1 MNKLIIT
8 LFLLVSSVAA
18 GAQMR
23 WGVEGGVNV
32 SHAFDTEKT
41 KAGFN
46 IGAVGE
52 YSFSSHWFMD
62 ASLKLSSQPCGI
74 DVRGSS
80 DDQKFWLKAD
90 YTPYYLTL
98 LVRAGFK
105 FYPADGVRLHIAVG
119 PMIGVGLWGSGHYSS
134 SALGETD
141 ADGNYVAGV
150 DKKIKHFFSANQER
164 CFSSSRFEYG
174 ANAKIG
180 AEFAG
185 HYRVNLE
192 YSLIYIPGKT
202 KSIDNMGVFSVNIS
216 YMF

>member
-62 ASLKLSSQPCGI
+62 QPAI
-74 DVRGSS
+74 R
-80 DDQKFWLKAD
+80 QHN
-90 YTPYYLTL
+90 TL
-98 LVRAGFK
+98 VFRHISRAT
-105 FYPADGVRLHIAVG
+105 
-119 PMIGVGLWGSGHYSS
+119 
-134 SALGETD
+134 E
-141 ADGNYVAGV
+141 
-150 DKKIKHFFSANQER
+150 
-164 CFSSSRFEYG
+164 
-174 ANAKIG
+174 
-180 AEFAG
+180 
-185 HYRVNLE
+185 
-192 YSLIYIPGKT
+192 
-202 KSIDNMGVFSVNIS
+202 
-216 YMF
+216 

>member
-1 MNKLIIT
+1 
-8 LFLLVSSVAA
+8 
-18 GAQMR
+18 MR

-98 LVRAGFK
+98 RLPGRTATSGSGTGALSISTSDTVLSDTPSSATSNFLVRKPIYDTTTVSDA
-105 FYPADGVRLHIAVG
+105 AIA
-119 PMIGVGLWGSGHYSS
+119 P
-134 SALGETD
+134 
-141 ADGNYVAGV
+141 
-150 DKKIKHFFSANQER
+150 
-164 CFSSSRFEYG
+164 
-174 ANAKIG
+174 
-180 AEFAG
+180 
-185 HYRVNLE
+185 
-192 YSLIYIPGKT
+192 
-202 KSIDNMGVFSVNIS
+202 
-216 YMF
+216 

>member
-1 MNKLIIT
+1 
-8 LFLLVSSVAA
+8 
-18 GAQMR
+18 MR

-90 YTPYYLTL
+90 YTISPCPCVPDSNSILPT
-98 LVRAGFK
+98 VCGC
-105 FYPADGVRLHIAVG
+105 
-119 PMIGVGLWGSGHYSS
+119 
-134 SALGETD
+134 T
-141 ADGNYVAGV
+141 
-150 DKKIKHFFSANQER
+150 
-164 CFSSSRFEYG
+164 
-174 ANAKIG
+174 
-180 AEFAG
+180 
-185 HYRVNLE
+185 
-192 YSLIYIPGKT
+192 SL
-202 KSIDNMGVFSVNIS
+202 
-216 YMF
+216 

>member
-74 DVRGSS
+74 DVRGR
-80 DDQKFWLKAD
+80 QLCC
-90 YTPYYLTL
+90 
-98 LVRAGFK
+98 
-105 FYPADGVRLHIAVG
+105 
-119 PMIGVGLWGSGHYSS
+119 
-134 SALGETD
+134 
-141 ADGNYVAGV
+141 
-150 DKKIKHFFSANQER
+150 R
-164 CFSSSRFEYG
+164 C
-174 ANAKIG
+174 
-180 AEFAG
+180 
-185 HYRVNLE
+185 
-192 YSLIYIPGKT
+192 
-202 KSIDNMGVFSVNIS
+202 
-216 YMF
+216 